1 MADVSMYKNKSQKT
15 KNLKSIFLTFDVGKL
30 FKSKWAKYIKVVI
43 ANINLY
49 ITRKFKM
56 NIVRS
61 IIFNILNKN
70 VIQLTA
76 GQRKY

>member
-1 MADVSMYKNKSQKT
+1 MDM
-15 KNLKSIFLTFDVGKL
+15 
-30 FKSKWAKYIKVVI
+30 AKYIKVVV

-49 ITRKFKM
+49 ITRKFKI

-61 IIFNILNKN
+61 IIFNKLNKN